1 MERTL
6 SIGHNISILQAC
18 IFKTMLSILFELYQT
33 RSGYIYRD
41 IKTPRRK
48 LKNSTFH
55 KIQGALIADKT
66 LTQCLIYRVS
76 GEIKVVE
83 IYAN

>member
-1 MERTL
+1 
-6 SIGHNISILQAC
+6 
-18 IFKTMLSILFELYQT
+18 MLSILFELYQSRAAAFY
-33 RSGYIYRD
+33 RS

-55 KIQGALIADKT
+55 KIQGAWIADKT
-66 LTQCLIYRVS
+66 LPQCLIYGVC

>member
-1 MERTL
+1 
-6 SIGHNISILQAC
+6 
-18 IFKTMLSILFELYQT
+18 MLSILFVLYQT
-33 RSGYIYRD
+33 RATAFYRS
-41 IKTPRRK
+41 IKTPRRN

-55 KIQGALIADKT
+55 KIQGAWIADKT
-66 LTQCLIYRVS
+66 LTQCVIYGVS